1 MPLEASLECGLKKGS
16 EAESESG
23 VGIGI
28 SGLVTTRLFSGVKP
42 PTRLEIT

>member
-1 MPLEASLECGLKKGS
+1 LERGLKKGS

-28 SGLVTTRLFSGVKP
+28 SGLVTIRLFSASLAR
-42 PTRLEIT
+42 TREEIT